1 MQQTN
6 PTTNPVNQK
15 KPVNLKTAV
24 KMGGILAYL
33 DYYRQQ
39 AQPINDSKI
48 LIGVI
53 MILMNVATKYV
64 DFGFSKGQEQAMK
77 NGVAREIIIFAACF
91 LGTRDIVLAIL
102 LTAAFS
108 ILANVFFHDE
118 SKYCLIPNYMKK
130 IDSIIDLN
138 KDGIISPEEERRAI
152 DILEKAERDRT
163 YNKHDNFMQYLNI
176 HK

>member
-1 MQQTN
+1 MQSS
-6 PTTNPVNQK
+6 VSK
-15 KPVNLKTAV
+15 KPPINIKSAV
-24 KMGGILAYL
+24 KLGGILSYL

-53 MILMNVATKYV
+53 MIIMNVATKYV
-64 DFGFSKGQEQAMK
+64 DFGFSKSQEEAMK

-108 ILANVFFHDE
+108 ILANVFFHDQ
-118 SKYCLIPNYMKK
+118 SKYCLIPNYLKRIESK
-130 IDSIIDLN
+130 IDLN
-138 KDGIISPEEERRAI
+138 RDGIISLQEEKRALE
-152 DILEKAERDRT
+152 ILEKADRNRT
-163 YNKHDNFMQYLNI
+163 YNKHQNFMDYLNI
-176 HK
+176 HQ